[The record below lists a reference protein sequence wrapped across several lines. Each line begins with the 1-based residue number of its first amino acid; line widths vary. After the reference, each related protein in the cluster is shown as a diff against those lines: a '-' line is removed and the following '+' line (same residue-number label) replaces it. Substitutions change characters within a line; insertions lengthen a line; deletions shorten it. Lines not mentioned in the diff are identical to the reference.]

1 MVLLQEKRKNKGL
14 SQQRLAEISGIPQ
27 QTISAIESGVRKNP
41 GVETLAPLARA
52 MGCKIDDLYAEHPSE
67 DMNETKERSNT

>member
-27 QTISAIESGVRKNP
+27 QTISGIESGVRKNP

-52 MGCKIDDLYAEHPSE
+52 LGCSIDDLYV
-67 DMNETKERSNT
+67 NETKERSNT

>member
-14 SQQRLAEISGIPQ
+14 SQQQLAEISGISQ
-27 QTISAIESGVRKNP
+27 QAISGIESGVRKNP

-52 MGCKIDDLYAEHPSE
+52 LGCKIDDLYVDYPNDAMS
-67 DMNETKERSNT
+67 ETKERSNT